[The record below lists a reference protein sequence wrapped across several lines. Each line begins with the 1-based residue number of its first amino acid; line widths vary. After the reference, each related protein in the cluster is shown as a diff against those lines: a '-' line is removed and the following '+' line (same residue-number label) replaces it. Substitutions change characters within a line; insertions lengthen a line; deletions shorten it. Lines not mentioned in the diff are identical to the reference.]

1 MFNKDGHRLL
11 DDFAAALTDPAYSDM
26 TLHVSGESL
35 ECHRFVLCARSP
47 VFRAMLTGSML
58 EATCGCVEIADFDTK
73 VSHSRPIFP
82 PPLFYPLIPSNAMQH
97 LCQVVRELLRF
108 MYTEKCSESN
118 LLDDTASLLAAAT
131 KYQVEG
137 LVDYCE
143 EVLCASLNVD
153 TVCEL
158 LMLADLYHAPVLKEN
173 CINFIIQNAN
183 DVMIKGTIADL
194 DAALRQEV

>member
-1 MFNKDGHRLL
+1 
-11 DDFAAALTDPAYSDM
+11 
-26 TLHVSGESL
+26 
-35 ECHRFVLCARSP
+35 
-47 VFRAMLTGSML
+47 
-58 EATCGCVEIADFDTK
+58 
-73 VSHSRPIFP
+73 
-82 PPLFYPLIPSNAMQH
+82 
-97 LCQVVRELLRF
+97 

-158 LMLADLYHAPVLKEN
+158 LMLADLYHALVLKEN
-173 CINFIIQNAN
+173 CVNFITQNAN

-194 DAALRQEV
+194 DAALRQEVQTCLNHYYYISSHIATDATRTLTYVTLYPRRCWRRSRRLSATLLASAWTTG